1 VRRVGYNVPVRF
13 AWLARMVEKRALYE
27 HLEA

>member
-1 VRRVGYNVPVRF
+1 VRRVGYCFPVRL
-13 AWLARMVEKRALYE
+13 AWLVRMVEKRALYE